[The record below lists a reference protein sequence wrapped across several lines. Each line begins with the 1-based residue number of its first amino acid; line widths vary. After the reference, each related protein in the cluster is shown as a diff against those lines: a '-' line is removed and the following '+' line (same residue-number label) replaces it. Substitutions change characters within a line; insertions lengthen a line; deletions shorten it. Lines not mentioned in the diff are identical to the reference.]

1 MGKGFRGRCRQG
13 LERRLRTSHRHGK
26 RKEVG
31 EILAALCTVHNLIA
45 RMKIGFAQI
54 NPTVG
59 DLRGNFE
66 KIAGAYDQLAR
77 AGADIVIAPEL
88 AVTGYP
94 LQDLVF
100 KSRFV
105 PENLAVL
112 DQLQKRLNK
121 PALLVGFV
129 DRNEGRGKPFHNA
142 AALLQAGEPLQKT
155 HKSLLP
161 TYDVFD
167 EDRYFEPAR
176 EIAPLKFRGHRIGVT
191 ICEDIWT
198 ERYLP
203 RPFYDVDPVRALVA
217 QEAEMILNVSASPFS
232 LRKPA
237 VRREMISG
245 LAGTYQRP
253 IFYCNT
259 VGGNDQLVFDG
270 NSIAVNARGQL
281 LAQLPA
287 FEEASVIV
295 DSESV
300 QTPEIPLA
308 DIVQELY
315 SALRLGLRDYLAKC
329 GFKSA
334 VLGLSGG
341 IDSAV
346 VAAIAV
352 DAIGADNVTGVSMP
366 SQFSSRGSV
375 LDALALA
382 KNLGIQCLQIPI
394 ADAFAVFKA
403 QFKEVFAGRTEDATE
418 ENMQARLRGMTLMAL
433 SNKFGHLVLSTG
445 NKSELAV
452 GYCTIYG
459 DMAGGLAVISDV
471 PKTIVYEL
479 ARWINSEYTSRGGR
493 QSEIIPSS
501 TIDKPPSAEL
511 KPDQTD
517 QDVLP
522 PYEILDEILRL
533 YVEEN
538 LSARDI
544 ITHGYDEKTVRWV
557 QRRVDLNEYKRE
569 QAAPGLKVTS
579 RAFGIGRRMPIAQRY
594 VD

>member
-1 MGKGFRGRCRQG
+1 
-13 LERRLRTSHRHGK
+13 
-26 RKEVG
+26 
-31 EILAALCTVHNLIA
+31 
-45 RMKIGFAQI
+45 MKIGFAQI

-59 DLRGNFE
+59 DLRGNSE
-66 KIAGAYDQLAR
+66 KIAAAYQQLAR
-77 AGADIVIAPEL
+77 VGADIVIAPEL
-88 AVTGYP
+88 AITGYP
-94 LQDLVF
+94 PQDLLF

-105 PENLAVL
+105 PENLQAL
-112 DQLQKRLNK
+112 DDLQKSLSTA
-121 PALLVGFV
+121 ALLVGFV
-129 DRNEGRGKPFHNA
+129 DRNQGRGKPFHNA
-142 AALLQAGEPLQKT
+142 AGLLQPGEPLQKT

-161 TYDVFD
+161 SYDVFN

-176 EIAPLKFRGHRIGVT
+176 EIEPLSFRGRSIGVT

-203 RPFYDVDPVRALVA
+203 RPFYDVDPVRALVSQGA
-217 QEAEMILNVSASPFS
+217 DMILNVSASPFS
-232 LRKPA
+232 LRKA
-237 VRREMISG
+237 AIRREMICG
-245 LAGTYQRP
+245 LAGTYRRP
-253 IFYCNT
+253 IFYCNA

-270 NSIAVNARGQL
+270 NSIAVNGRGQL

-287 FEEASVIV
+287 FEEANMII
-295 DSESV
+295 DSESS
-300 QTPEIPLA
+300 PELKMQSIDL
-308 DIVQELY
+308 VQELFG
-315 SALRLGLRDYLAKC
+315 ALRLGLRDYLAKC

-352 DAIGADNVTGVSMP
+352 GALGANNVTGVSMP

-375 LDALALA
+375 VDALALA
-382 KNLGIQCLQIPI
+382 KNLGIQCLQISI
-394 ADAFAVFKA
+394 ADTFAVFKA

-471 PKTIVYEL
+471 PKTMIYEL
-479 ARWINSEYTSRGGR
+479 ARFMNRERET
-493 QSEIIPSS
+493 IPRS

-511 KPDQTD
+511 KPDQKD
-517 QDVLP
+517 QDTLP
-522 PYEILDEILRL
+522 PYDILDEILRL

-544 ITHGYDEKTVRWV
+544 VAHGFDEKTVRWV
-557 QRRVDLNEYKRE
+557 QRRVDINEYKRE
-569 QAAPGLKVTS
+569 QAAPGIKVTS
-579 RAFGIGRRMPIAQRY
+579 RAFGVGRRMPIAQRY
-594 VD
+594 ID

>member
-1 MGKGFRGRCRQG
+1 
-13 LERRLRTSHRHGK
+13 
-26 RKEVG
+26 
-31 EILAALCTVHNLIA
+31 
-45 RMKIGFAQI
+45 MKIGFAQI

-59 DLRGNFE
+59 DLQGNFE
-66 KIAGAYDQLAR
+66 KIAKAYDELAK

-94 LQDLVF
+94 PQDLLF

-105 PENLAVL
+105 PENLAAL
-112 DQLQKRLNK
+112 DRLQKRLSET
-121 PALLVGFV
+121 ALLVGFV

-142 AALLQAGEPLQKT
+142 AALLQAHQPMQKT

-167 EDRYFEPAR
+167 EDRYFQPATKV
-176 EIAPLKFRGHRIGVT
+176 APLNFRGRRIGVT

-203 RPFYDVDPVRALVA
+203 RPLYECDPLRSLVN
-217 QEAEMILNVSASPFS
+217 QEAEIILNVSASPFN
-232 LRKPA
+232 LRKPG

-253 IFYCNT
+253 IFYCNS

-270 NSIAVNARGQL
+270 NSIAVNARGEL
-281 LAQLPA
+281 IAQLPA
-287 FEEASVIV
+287 FEEANVVV
-295 DSESV
+295 DSESAALA
-300 QTPEIPLA
+300 TIPSE
-308 DIVQELY
+308 DIMAELY
-315 SALRLGLRDYLAKC
+315 DALRLGLRDYLGKC

-346 VAAIAV
+346 VAAIAA
-352 DAIGADNVTGVSMP
+352 DALAPENVTGVSMP

-375 LDALALA
+375 LDALALS

-394 ADAFAVFKA
+394 ADTFTVFKA

-471 PKTIVYEL
+471 PKTMIYEL
-479 ARWINSEYTSRGGR
+479 ARFINRKR
-493 QSEIIPSS
+493 KIIPVS
-501 TIDKPPSAEL
+501 TVEKPPSAEL
-511 KPDQTD
+511 RPNQKD
-517 QDVLP
+517 QDTLP
-522 PYEILDEILRL
+522 PYDVLDVILRL

-538 LSARDI
+538 LSAAEI
-544 ITHGYDEKTVRWV
+544 VAQGFDEATVRWV
-557 QRRVDLNEYKRE
+557 QRRVDLNEYKRA

-579 RAFGIGRRMPIAQRY
+579 RAFGVGRRMPIAQRY
-594 VD
+594 VG

>member
-1 MGKGFRGRCRQG
+1 
-13 LERRLRTSHRHGK
+13 
-26 RKEVG
+26 
-31 EILAALCTVHNLIA
+31 
-45 RMKIGFAQI
+45 MKIGFAQI

-66 KIAGAYDQLAR
+66 KITGAYDQLAR

-94 LQDLVF
+94 PQDLVF

-253 IFYCNT
+253 IFYCNA

-300 QTPEIPLA
+300 QAPEIPSA

-352 DAIGADNVTGVSMP
+352 DALGPNNVTGVSMP
-366 SQFSSRGSV
+366 SQFSSRGSI
-375 LDALALA
+375 LDALALT
-382 KNLGIQCLQIPI
+382 KNLRIQCLEIPI

-418 ENMQARLRGMTLMAL
+418 ENMQARLRGMALMAL

-471 PKTIVYEL
+471 PKTMIYEL
-479 ARWINSEYTSRGGR
+479 ARFINSEASRAGKG
-493 QSEIIPSS
+493 EIIPVS
-501 TIDKPPSAEL
+501 TIEKPPSAEL
-511 KPDQTD
+511 RPNQKD
-517 QDVLP
+517 QDTLP
-522 PYEILDEILRL
+522 PYDVLDAILRL
-533 YVEEN
+533 HVEDN
-538 LSARDI
+538 LSVAEI
-544 ITHGYDEKTVRWV
+544 VAQGFDEKTVRWV
-557 QRRVDLNEYKRE
+557 QRRVDLNEYKRA

-579 RAFGIGRRMPIAQRY
+579 RAFGVGRRMPIAQRY
-594 VD
+594 VG